1 MKEETK
7 LRVLEAAKT
16 LNYHPNAI
24 AQSFARRKSGN
35 LGVILPY
42 VPKVHLFSTY
52 YFSEVLSGI
61 GAKVKEKGYDLL
73 LMFRSLD
80 EESDYNDRFRSQK
93 VDACILLGASDT
105 PREREQLKK
114 LEAEGHLFCLVNQHF
129 AGERFNEVDAD
140 HIGGSYQAVKHL
152 LEKGYRQIA
161 FLNGSPQFSNSA
173 DRYEGYRRAMEEAGI
188 DMQTLPNLYYEGN
201 YSRTSGYRAAAALYE
216 RRHEIDAV
224 FAANDR
230 MAIGMMQGLRELGVE
245 AGRDIAVVGC
255 DDSDAARV
263 TDPPLTSVAVPFYDM
278 GSLAAEHLLAQVQGA
293 QDGFQVK
300 LATELMIRQS
310 CGRMALS

>member
-7 LRVLEAAKT
+7 QRVLEAAKT

-61 GAKVKEKGYDLL
+61 GAKVKETGYDLL
-73 LMFRSLD
+73 VMFRSLD
-80 EESDYNDRFRSQK
+80 EESDYKDRFRSQK
-93 VDACILLGASDT
+93 VDACIILGASDT
-105 PREREQLKK
+105 PKEREQLKE

-129 AGERFNEVDAD
+129 AGESFNEVDAD
-140 HIGGSYQAVKHL
+140 HSGGSYEAVQHL
-152 LEKGYRQIA
+152 LATGYRRIA

-173 DRYEGYRRAMEEAGI
+173 DRYEGYRRAMQEAGM
-188 DMQTLPNLYYEGN
+188 DPQALLNLYVEGN
-201 YSRTSGYRAAAALYE
+201 YSRTSGYRAAAAFYE
-216 RRHEIDAV
+216 RRHEIDAI

-230 MAIGMMQGLRELGVE
+230 MAIGLVQGLRELGWE
-245 AGRDIAVVGC
+245 AGRDIGIVGC
-255 DDSDAARV
+255 DNSDAARV

-278 GSLAAEHLLAQVQGA
+278 GSLAAERLLAQVNGEPG
-293 QDGFQVK
+293 GFQVK
-300 LATELMIRQS
+300 LATELVIRQS
-310 CGRMALS
+310 CRGSALS